1 MKSYE
6 KIRFWFIGL
15 IKELFKRIIK
25 IDIEKRNRKIKIK
38 SKSTTKIIN
47 FYKFILY
54 WWRSSYFQFNFGNNL
69 SNWNWFNS
77 FGFRFHYFFTSNRLS
92 MKFSF
97 PTRYFWFKIDYQCRK
112 HWEVLINFF
121 NTRTWWFFLIFYT
134 FWW

>member
-6 KIRFWFIGL
+6 KIRFGFIGL
-15 IKELFKRIIK
+15 ITELFKRIIK
-25 IDIEKRNRKIKIK
+25 FDIEKRNRKIKIK

-77 FGFRFHYFFTSNRLS
+77 FGFRFDYFFTSNWLS

-97 PTRYFWFKIDYQCRK
+97 PTLSFCFKTDYQSQK
-112 HWEVLINFF
+112 HWEFEINSFS
-121 NTRTWWFFLIFYT
+121 TRIWWFFFIF
-134 FWW
+134 